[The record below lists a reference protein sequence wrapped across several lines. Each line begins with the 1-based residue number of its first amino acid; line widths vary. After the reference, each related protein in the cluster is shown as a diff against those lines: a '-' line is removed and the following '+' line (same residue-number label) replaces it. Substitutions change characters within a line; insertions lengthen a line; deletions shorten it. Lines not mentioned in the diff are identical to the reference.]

1 MIDYYDACGYVA
13 GFLFACGLIPQLY
26 NSYQTKNLEDISYA
40 WQFIFISAVILGI
53 IYSVHKELPPV
64 YISSSVE
71 LFFMIILLIM
81 KIIYSKKKDDTIDDK
96 DRDRLLP

>member
-13 GFLFACGLIPQLY
+13 GFLFACGLIPQLHK
-26 NSYQTKNLEDISYA
+26 SYQTKNLEDISYA

-53 IYSVHKELPPV
+53 IYSVHKDLPPV

-71 LFFMIILLIM
+71 LFFMIILVIM
-81 KIIYSKKKDDTIDDK
+81 KIIYSKKRDEKIDDK
-96 DRDRLLP
+96 DKVNLLP

>member
-13 GFLFACGLIPQLY
+13 GFLFACGLIPQLHK
-26 NSYQTKNLEDISYA
+26 SYQTKNLEDISYA

-81 KIIYSKKKDDTIDDK
+81 KIIYSKKRDEKIDDK
-96 DRDRLLP
+96 DKDNLLP

>member
-26 NSYQTKNLEDISYA
+26 KSYQTKNLEDISYA

-53 IYSVHKELPPV
+53 IYSIHKELPPV

-71 LFFMIILLIM
+71 LFFMIILVIM
-81 KIIYSKKKDDTIDDK
+81 KIFYSKKRDEKIDDK
-96 DRDRLLP
+96 DKDNLLP